1 MNRRAAT
8 STVALRLLKRS
19 TMSRLDQHV
28 RRVQNRLAMLRLV
41 EALVW
46 SVIAFGAGLTLVIL
60 VERTARLSIPRPV
73 WFFWGAVAACGF
85 AALVYAIFKR
95 PTPQYAAVAI
105 DEKLGLKE
113 KISTAL
119 Y

>member
-1 MNRRAAT
+1 MSGRTAT
-8 STVALRLLKRS
+8 STVAVRLLKRS

-41 EALVW
+41 AALVW

-60 VERTARLSIPRPV
+60 VERTARVSIPRPV
-73 WFFWGAVAACGF
+73 WFFWGAAACGL

-95 PTPQYAAVAI
+95 PTPQYSAVSI
-105 DEKLGLKE
+105 YEKLGLKE
-113 KISTAL
+113 KI
-119 Y
+119 